1 MDKSALIKEY
11 LPLVKSIAAKYCK
24 RGVSRDD
31 LMQEGLLGLLEAA
44 ERYQTD
50 RETKF
55 SSYAVFWIKKYV
67 LQYLHKE
74 CRSTRDSVSL
84 DAIPEDGKSLEET
97 LPEQAQEQ
105 SGSGRLSVPGSV
117 TNLEEVILRQFF
129 EEHKTLNEIALLLGV
144 RRERVRQLR
153 QKALRKMKAQSHD
166 QGGSAKNN
174 EAGLV
179 RMGKQ

>member
-11 LPLVKSIAAKYCK
+11 LPLVKSLAGKYRK
-24 RGVSRDD
+24 RGVSLDD
-31 LMQEGLLGLLEAA
+31 LMQEGLLGLLEAEGHFKA
-44 ERYQTD
+44 D
-50 RETKF
+50 KDTKF
-55 SSYAVFWIKKYV
+55 SSYAVFWIRKHI
-67 LQYLHKE
+67 LQYLDKE

-153 QKALRKMKAQSHD
+153 QKALRKMKAYSHY
-166 QGGSAKNN
+166 QGGGAKNN
-174 EAGLV
+174 EAGLA
-179 RMGKQ
+179 RIGK